1 MRLKFLFAIVA
12 TTLLL
17 GCKKDSGS
25 ANTRIE
31 VNIQSTTQ
39 TNLGGLTIE
48 LLSDEK
54 RITGDNVAQGQSN
67 GVGKIDFNVTVG
79 KTYYLYHYNSDGKVL
94 TDANATYIVT
104 GQFTSQFQINSS
116 PAQTPA
122 AKIGDDIHQDING
135 DGVIDKYDTVIKVMA
150 TNAGTTTSVNFIV
163 N

>member
-1 MRLKFLFAIVA
+1 MRLKLLFAVLITILIA
-12 TTLLL
+12 
-17 GCKKDSGS
+17 GCKKGS
-25 ANTRIE
+25 NSTTARIE
-31 VNIQSTTQ
+31 VNVQPTTS
-39 TNLGGLTIE
+39 TNLSGLNIQ

-54 RITGDNVAQGQSN
+54 RTNGYNEAQGQSN
-67 GVGKIDFNVTVG
+67 FVGKIDFDVTVG

-104 GQFTSQFQINSS
+104 GKFTSQFQINSS

-135 DGVIDKYDTVIKVMA
+135 DGVIDKYDMVIKVMA
-150 TNAGTTTSVNFIV
+150 TNAGATTSVNFII